1 MAERER
7 DIQTCSIS
15 DTSCQFGLQSVW
27 GTGNQLFLFPGKNPL
42 LFNERRPATGKT
54 EQIREVQWDID
65 LHHPVLR
72 KMVNDSHNIF
82 VNLQRQ
88 ATQLS
93 GAAFHTQIL
102 NSSRHYRAT
111 QKAYLKDLD
120 DMIGSTR
127 DEEQR
132 QQYMEHLK
140 LLDISELIWSLCEIL
155 FIESPV
161 GGLVVPKLLDWL
173 RIHFTTAGR
182 MFDDLMREEQPENK
196 STYWDTIFRLV
207 LQGQIEKAC
216 RLLSLHS
223 ARQTDDFQTLINLL
237 KRMPQLSNVYRGSS
251 VAEFDM
257 KWRHWRDE
265 CQRNYEEQKF
275 SINANLETVVR
286 ILCGEDAVFSEV
298 KEFCD
303 PWYHMLISKALYQDP
318 TVKACDLHYYI
329 QGCQDAYR
337 STTRLGEL
345 DSILLSA
352 LESDVYQVIK
362 DSRTVFSNGWFV
374 AHLTDLLHHCGQL
387 DSHRLQFGS
396 DLQREF
402 LLLEYAGSLMSHH
415 SLWIVGVS
423 YLDHCAEYG
432 RKYLELYLDHI
443 PLNTEKKANKVLKI
457 CEDRNMTEQAKS
469 ICKVMG
475 MRCIRNKRL
484 GAALTWFLRSKD
496 VGFATVL
503 AEKFLLEYSESG
515 EFTNLDLIDH
525 LGPSMLLSNRL
536 TFLGKYREFHK
547 LYSEGEYHAAGDLL
561 LALLQARLAPKQFW
575 ITLLIDALPLLE
587 KTELIF
593 TSQQTYE
600 LMQCLEELTTEY
612 TLGKK
617 KDGLGFTEARKDQLD
632 VLRLALSKN
641 LAKAILQHGTV
652 KLV

>member
-7 DIQTCSIS
+7 EIQTCLIS
-15 DTSCQFGLQSVW
+15 DSSCQYGLQSVW
-27 GTGNQLFLFPGKNPL
+27 GTGNQLFVFPGRNPVL
-42 LFNERRPATGKT
+42 YSERRPATGKR
-54 EQIREVQWDID
+54 EVIQEVQWDID

-82 VNLQRQ
+82 VTLQRK
-88 ATQLS
+88 ATQLN
-93 GAAFHTQIL
+93 GAALHEQIL
-102 NSSRHYRAT
+102 KSSRHYRAT

-120 DMIGSTR
+120 EMIESTR
-127 DEEQR
+127 DEDQR
-132 QQYMEHLK
+132 QQYTDQMK
-140 LLDISELIWSLCEIL
+140 LLDMSELIWSLCEIL

-161 GGLVVPKLLDWL
+161 GDLVIPQLLEWL
-173 RIHFTTAGR
+173 KIHFTMAER
-182 MFDDLMREEQPENK
+182 MFGELVREEQPEHK
-196 STYWDTIFRLV
+196 STYWATIFRLV
-207 LQGQIEKAC
+207 LQGQVERAW

-223 ARQTDDFQTLINLL
+223 ASQTEDFQTLISLL
-237 KRMPQLSNVYRGSS
+237 KRMPLLTHLYRGSS
-251 VAEFDM
+251 VTEFDM
-257 KWRHWRDE
+257 KWRHWRDD

-286 ILCGEDAVFSEV
+286 ILCGEDAVFSEL

-318 TVKACDLHYYI
+318 TIKACDLHYYV
-329 QGCQDAYR
+329 QGCQDEYR
-337 STTRLGEL
+337 NSTRLGEL
-345 DSILLSA
+345 DNILLSA
-352 LESDVYQVIK
+352 IESDVYQVIK

-374 AHLTDLLHHCGQL
+374 AHLTDLLQHCGQL
-387 DSHRLQFGS
+387 EAYKLQFGA
-396 DLQREF
+396 DLREF
-402 LLLEYAGSLMSHH
+402 LLLEYASSLMSHE

-423 YLDHCAEYG
+423 YLDHCAEFG
-432 RKYLELYLDHI
+432 RKYLELFLDRI
-443 PLNTEKKANKVLKI
+443 PVNSEKKANKVLKI
-457 CEDRNMTEQAKS
+457 CEDRKMTEQAKS

-475 MRCIRNKRL
+475 MRCIKNKRL

-547 LYSEGEYHAAGDLL
+547 LYSEGDYLAAAELL

-587 KTELIF
+587 RMELIF
-593 TSQQTYE
+593 NSQQTYE

-612 TLGKK
+612 RLEKK
-617 KDGLGFTEARKDQLD
+617 TDILGFTEARKEQLD
-632 VLRLALSKN
+632 VLKLALTKN
-641 LAKAILQHGTV
+641 LAKAILQEGTV
-652 KLV
+652 KVV